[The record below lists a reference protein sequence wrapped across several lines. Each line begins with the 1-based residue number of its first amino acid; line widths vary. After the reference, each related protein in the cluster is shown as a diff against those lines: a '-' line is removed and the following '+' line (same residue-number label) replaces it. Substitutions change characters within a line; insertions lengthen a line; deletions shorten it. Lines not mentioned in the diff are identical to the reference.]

1 MYSYIN
7 IVYIYSKYKN
17 EADFF
22 VLIFNITRSCTT
34 AALPAFFYIFLRNPL
49 DKSECLVYS
58 IAVCFIFIGNR
69 KTKCPMAVGSGLM
82 QKCPAKYKQGTLT

>member
-22 VLIFNITRSCTT
+22 VLIFNITRSCIT
-34 AALPAFFYIFLRNPL
+34 AALPAFFTFFLRNQL

-58 IAVCFIFIGNR
+58 IAVCFIFIGKPEN
-69 KTKCPMAVGSGLM
+69 KVPDGSVFRLAAEMSG
-82 QKCPAKYKQGTLT
+82 KI